1 MIDEW
6 ENDIA
11 IEQQSFA
18 FTGMGDIGQLVG
30 RDVQGIG
37 ENLPVASSLVQH
49 DDKVRVLKDI
59 LNFPAGQQVFHILGD
74 TSRAAAPFPKPLPD
88 FHGIGSGLFLFEEQV
103 ELIDI
108 VPGTLAS
115 RAVGG
120 NTPPYLVL
128 NNQHTD
134 FLHLLAQLL
143 DVVADKA
150 VVHIHIGSVVEQ
162 IQRAFDI
169 DFQRRCH
176 MPRLFFLLH

>member
-11 IEQQSFA
+11 VEQQSFT
-18 FTGMGDIGQLVG
+18 FTGMGNIGQLVG
-30 RDVQGIG
+30 RDVQGVG
-37 ENLPVASSLVQH
+37 KNLAVTRRLIQH
-49 DDKVRVLKDI
+49 DDKVRVLEDI

-74 TSRAAAPFPKPLPD
+74 TGRAAAPFSEPLPD

-108 VPGTLAS
+108 VPGTLAG
-115 RAVGG
+115 RAVGS
-120 NTPPYLVL
+120 NTPLYLIL

-176 MPRLFFLLH
+176 MPCLFFLLH